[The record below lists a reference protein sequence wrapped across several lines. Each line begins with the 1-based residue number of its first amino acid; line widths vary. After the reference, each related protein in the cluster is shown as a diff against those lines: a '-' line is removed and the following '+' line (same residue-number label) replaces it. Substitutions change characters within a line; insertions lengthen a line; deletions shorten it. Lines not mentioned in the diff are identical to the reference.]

1 MIALPRPRL
10 LSPSSDEGNEGPR
23 GVPRRILHRVN
34 TALARHLP
42 EQRLF
47 LRSDTETRFIRLRPL
62 TQALVLSSGGLV
74 LAWTIIATAILL
86 MDSIGSGTARDQA
99 ARKQLVYET
108 RLDTIAHERD
118 ARAEEALA
126 AQERFAVAL
135 QQVSTMQSALLDS
148 EERRRE
154 LETGIDV
161 IQATLRRTMG
171 ERDAARTEA
180 RVASAALAGEVEA
193 TGLART
199 GDLVATLDI
208 LSHTLGETA
217 AERDAKIAEAETSRA
232 ETEAIAY
239 EKRLMEE
246 RNDEI
251 FNALEDAITVSMNP
265 LDKVFKSAGL
275 NPDDLISQVQRG
287 YSGQGGPWT
296 PVSMSAKNDPTAS
309 IEEARAARLLEGF
322 DRLNIYRIAAE
333 RVPLAMPL
341 KSAFRF
347 TSPFG
352 TRWGRLHAGI
362 DLAGAYGSPIY
373 ATADGVVIHAGWMS
387 GYGRLVTI
395 KHQFGIET
403 RYGHMAQIRVK
414 VGDRVSRGDRIGDMG
429 NSGRSTG
436 THLHYEVRTG
446 GTPVNPMTF
455 IKAGRDVF

>member
-1 MIALPRPRL
+1 M
-10 LSPSSDEGNEGPR
+10 
-23 GVPRRILHRVN
+23 PRRILHRVN

>member
-1 MIALPRPRL
+1 MPK
-10 LSPSSDEGNEGPR
+10 
-23 GVPRRILHRVN
+23 RILHRVN
-34 TALARHLP
+34 TALGRHLP

-86 MDSIGSGTARDQA
+86 MDSIGSGSARDQA
-99 ARKQLVYET
+99 ARKQSVYET
-108 RLDTIAHERD
+108 RLDTIARERD

-161 IQATLRRTMG
+161 IQTTLRRTMT

-180 RVASAALAGEVEA
+180 KVASAALAGEVEA

-208 LSHTLGETA
+208 LSDTLGETA
-217 AERDAKIAEAETSRA
+217 AERDAKIAEADASRA
-232 ETEAIAY
+232 ETETIAY

-251 FNALEDAITVSMNP
+251 FNALEDAITVSMDP

-275 NPDDLISQVQRG
+275 NPDDLISQVQSG

-296 PVSMSAKNDPTAS
+296 PIAMSAKNDPTAS
-309 IEEARAARLLEGF
+309 AEEARAARLLEGF
-322 DRLNIYRIAAE
+322 DRLNVYRIAAE

-341 KSAFRF
+341 QSAFRF

-352 TRWGRLHAGI
+352 QRWGRLHAGI
-362 DLAGAYGSPIY
+362 DFAGAYGSPIY
-373 ATADGVVIHAGWMS
+373 ATADGVVSHAGWMS

-414 VGDRVSRGDRIGDMG
+414 AGDRVSRGDRIGDMG

>member
-1 MIALPRPRL
+1 M
-10 LSPSSDEGNEGPR
+10 
-23 GVPRRILHRVN
+23 PRRILHRVN

-86 MDSIGSGTARDQA
+86 MDSIGSGSARDQA
-99 ARKQLVYET
+99 ARKQAVYES
-108 RLDTIAHERD
+108 RLDTIARERD
-118 ARAEEALA
+118 ARAEESLA
-126 AQERFAVAL
+126 AQQRFAVAL
-135 QQVSTMQSALLDS
+135 QQVSTMQSALLAS

-161 IQATLRRTMG
+161 IQSTLRRTMT

-180 RVASAALAGEVEA
+180 KVASAALAGEVEA

-199 GDLVATLDI
+199 EDLVATLDI
-208 LSHTLGETA
+208 LSDTLGQTA
-217 AERDAKIAEAETSRA
+217 AERDDKIAEAEASRA
-232 ETEAIAY
+232 ETETIAY

-251 FNALEDAITVSMNP
+251 FDALEDAITVSMDP
-265 LDKVFKSAGL
+265 LDKVFRSAGL
-275 NPDDLISQVQRG
+275 DPDDLISQVQRG

-296 PVSMSAKNDPTAS
+296 PISMSAKNDPTAS
-309 IEEARAARLLEGF
+309 IEETRAARLMEGF
-322 DRLNIYRIAAE
+322 DRLNVYRIAAD

-341 KSAFRF
+341 NSAFRF

-362 DLAGAYGSPIY
+362 DLAGAYGSPVL
-373 ATADGVVIHAGWMS
+373 ATAEGVVTHAGWMS

-395 KHQFGIET
+395 KHEYGIET
-403 RYGHMAQIRVK
+403 RYGHMSQIRVN

-446 GTPVNPMTF
+446 GSPVNPMTF

>member
-86 MDSIGSGTARDQA
+86 MDSIGSGSARDQA
-99 ARKQLVYET
+99 ARKQSVYET

-161 IQATLRRTMG
+161 IQATLRRTIG
-171 ERDAARTEA
+171 ERDAARAEA

-208 LSHTLGETA
+208 LSNTLGETA

-232 ETEAIAY
+232 EAEAIAY

-287 YSGQGGPWT
+287 YSGKGGPWT

-373 ATADGVVIHAGWMS
+373 ATADGVVTHAGWMS